1 MSCLINQSIMNLT
14 STSRYAI
21 RILSFMALQDT
32 KLVSAK
38 FLVDKLN
45 ISDKY
50 LRGLMTKLTKQ
61 GLIRSIQ
68 GRDGGYEI
76 NKPYQEL
83 FLIEIIRTVEEA
95 EKYLGCV
102 LGFEECS
109 SSNPCALHDKWNE
122 IKQDTNTFLNTT
134 TLADIVGDGHFLKY

>member
-1 MSCLINQSIMNLT
+1 MNLT

-32 KLVSAK
+32 PMVSAK
-38 FLVDKLN
+38 FLVEKLN

-50 LRGLMTKLTKQ
+50 LRGLMTKLTKR

-68 GRDGGYEI
+68 GRDGGYVI
-76 NKPYQEL
+76 NKPFNEL
-83 FLIEIIRTVEEA
+83 FMIEIIGAVEEP

-102 LGFEECS
+102 LGFEQCY
-109 SSNPCALHDKWNE
+109 SSNPCALHDKWND
-122 IKQDTNTFLNTT
+122 IKQDTATFFNTI
-134 TLADIVGDGHFLKY
+134 TLADIVDGKHIMKY